1 MATAHAA
8 DFSVVL
14 AAAGST
20 VKDMAVSLLHAQRTG
35 IPTIVTWQSWW
46 KQVQEEDPNVQ
57 QKMDVLS
64 ITTTLPTAPSN
75 HFPKLKRS
83 NEKGEMQDK
92 ERRPQQTKG
101 SVPLVKMIPKMAQLL
116 QPKVVL
122 IQVTP
127 THQPKLLLAPAG
139 EQHYELEK
147 ALYAVGYNVDA
158 QCMNSARVGGLVSEQ
173 SYWIVA
179 HKVAETAMEWPT
191 EQDQFGGVQHILQ
204 PNVDVRLRRDDYSK
218 TKSKFTGM
226 FQPKQVGYSQG
237 GGVRRGRAVHDH
249 AHPLPDI
256 SEYYD
261 PITRENGGGCVTK
274 PNGGARVMLQT

>member
-1 MATAHAA
+1 
-8 DFSVVL
+8 
-14 AAAGST
+14 
-20 VKDMAVSLLHAQRTG
+20 
-35 IPTIVTWQSWW
+35 
-46 KQVQEEDPNVQ
+46 
-57 QKMDVLS
+57 
-64 ITTTLPTAPSN
+64 
-75 HFPKLKRS
+75 
-83 NEKGEMQDK
+83 
-92 ERRPQQTKG
+92 
-101 SVPLVKMIPKMAQLL
+101 MAQLL

-147 ALYAVGYNVDA
+147 ALHAVGYNVDA
-158 QCMNSARVGGLVSEQ
+158 QYMNSARVGGLVSEQ

-261 PITRENGGGCVTK
+261 PITRENGGGCVTE
-274 PNGGARVMLQT
+274 PNGGARVMLQTELMSAKGFTQAASDQLRELPGIEVQPIIARTTCVTTRTAVYGGVLKLLVQGDLCKMDTRWGDKPTPTSACHATRMPSSKYVMGCGLWPM